1 MERLTKIGKVMPKN
15 SKDIKVSRFALG
27 MEKLDRDAFDPNKA
41 YDKVAATGIKW
52 VRIQSGWQKTEK
64 VKGKYDF
71 AWLDDQVDNLLKRGL
86 KPWLTL
92 CYGNEIYDEFASQCL
107 GAVGCPPIYSKE
119 MYDAWL
125 EYVKQ
130 TAAHFKGRI
139 EYYEV
144 WNEPDGKW
152 CWKKGVNFD
161 EYADFALKT
170 GQAVKSADPT
180 AKVMAGSLYDRSL
193 GMLFHMLEMGVGNV
207 ADAITFHD
215 YCYDETYIFSRVKA
229 MRALCNAY
237 NPKLEII
244 QGESGSQSQTGV
256 AGALRG
262 IETTPTMQ
270 AKQIARHIMTDILCD
285 VKFTSIFSAVDM
297 NENLSAKAGDV
308 IDTYGYFGMLSAE
321 FDKNTG
327 FAIGEYKEKPAYYV
341 LQNLS
346 SIFAENIKICDLPVL
361 LIPQD
366 SPRFLGRDCTD
377 PTLVLGGIQNE
388 KGAKAVVYWN
398 STNMLT
404 TREWVSTITLQ
415 TAGLGNKISLI
426 DPMDGSIYS
435 IPEDMIEPDGAG
447 IYLLKNIP
455 VKDYPLIL
463 TFGDFI

>member
-1 MERLTKIGKVMPKN
+1 
-15 SKDIKVSRFALG
+15 
-27 MEKLDRDAFDPNKA
+27 
-41 YDKVAATGIKW
+41 
-52 VRIQSGWQKTEK
+52 
-64 VKGKYDF
+64 
-71 AWLDDQVDNLLKRGL
+71 
-86 KPWLTL
+86 
-92 CYGNEIYDEFASQCL
+92 
-107 GAVGCPPIYSKE
+107 
-119 MYDAWL
+119 
-125 EYVKQ
+125 
-130 TAAHFKGRI
+130 
-139 EYYEV
+139 
-144 WNEPDGKW
+144 
-152 CWKKGVNFD
+152 
-161 EYADFALKT
+161 
-170 GQAVKSADPT
+170 
-180 AKVMAGSLYDRSL
+180 
-193 GMLFHMLEMGVGNV
+193 
-207 ADAITFHD
+207 
-215 YCYDETYIFSRVKA
+215 
-229 MRALCNAY
+229 
-237 NPKLEII
+237 
-244 QGESGSQSQTGV
+244 
-256 AGALRG
+256 
-262 IETTPTMQ
+262 MQ